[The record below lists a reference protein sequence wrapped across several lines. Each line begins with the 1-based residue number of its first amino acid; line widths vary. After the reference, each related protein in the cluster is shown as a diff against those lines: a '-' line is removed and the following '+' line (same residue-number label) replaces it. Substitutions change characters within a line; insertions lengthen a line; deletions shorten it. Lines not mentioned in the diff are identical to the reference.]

1 MHVTLSGSLPRLYFR
16 GFSRLCLFPD
26 THKKIHTLERTGFP
40 GISLHL
46 IDFVMFELY
55 YKNSNIIHCPSMAMP
70 SPDKMEVTL
79 MPNIPAFLSYVVI
92 TTFTPGPNTIMS
104 MTNASRYGFKKSIMF
119 NVGVLFGI
127 FIIMSLCTVFSA
139 TLFRLIPSIK
149 PAMTFIGA
157 AYILWLAWKTY
168 IRVSPSDPLSGKQT
182 NTFASGLLL
191 QFVNP
196 KVILYG
202 ITTVSTFIIP
212 YYNSPATLFLFAA
225 LLSFV
230 AFVATCTWSLFGS
243 IFQRFLKTNGRVM
256 RTVMALLLV
265 YCAVSLYL

>member
-1 MHVTLSGSLPRLYFR
+1 
-16 GFSRLCLFPD
+16 
-26 THKKIHTLERTGFP
+26 
-40 GISLHL
+40 
-46 IDFVMFELY
+46 
-55 YKNSNIIHCPSMAMP
+55 
-70 SPDKMEVTL
+70 MEVTP
-79 MPNIPAFLSYVVI
+79 MPNIAAFLSYVVI

-119 NVGVLFGI
+119 NVGVFFGI
-127 FIIMSLCTVFSA
+127 FIIMSLCTIFSA
-139 TLFRLIPSIK
+139 TLYSLIPSIK
-149 PAMTFIGA
+149 PVMTVIGA

-168 IRVSPSDPLSGKQT
+168 TGVPHGDARSGKPT

-212 YYNSPATLFLFAA
+212 YYKSPSTLFLFAA

-230 AFVATCTWSLFGS
+230 AFTATCAWSLFGS
-243 IFQRFLKTNGRVM
+243 VFQRFLKTNVRVM
-256 RTVMALLLV
+256 STAMALLLL
-265 YCAVSLYL
+265 YCAVSLFL